1 MLLNNQRLK
10 NNQEHNNS
18 YIYNNMTLFE
28 HILIESRVDDFKK
41 MLNRKFSIDYVQKI
55 INRDTSKNHKNLLW
69 IGKIL
74 MTEPDIND
82 EDLFKNLEIFNKVGS
97 STDLYSFK
105 DYITFLKFLE
115 KKSKEVQMGKMAQI
129 KAGTKTLKDDK
140 RWQVVA
146 PQTHDASKYF
156 GGGTSWCISTSNDRY
171 WKQYYYENTVVM
183 IKDRNKKPND
193 LLFKVAIVG
202 NANEQFWNTD
212 QQDTKLDKIR
222 ELITHV
228 YLWNTNDTRLSGDQ
242 RDSYLN
248 QLPED
253 LIDDLMNY
261 FNDDDISDRQHSY
274 YYDLAIEKF
283 DEGGKDEL
291 LKQLYKATIGY
302 LDANDTD
309 LDEDEFGDAMSR
321 LFADEIEMGNWDEFL
336 RELWTASVNADS
348 PTDDNFY
355 IDVDRRNFRNLIS
368 DTQYDVQTYLELA
381 KSALTNTDISNMDT
395 IIKSS
400 LIKGVNDEDRTD
412 PYITLKR
419 QSNQLPDTNYSD
431 ILYKSLKMYNAKYN
445 PNFLQG
451 QKSLDPSLMGIVNK
465 FTPRNIQDVIKVL
478 SINPRAKDMVDWI
491 QKYRK
496 DLYESKKKSIK
507 YRDFYKL

>member
-1 MLLNNQRLK
+1 
-10 NNQEHNNS
+10 
-18 YIYNNMTLFE
+18 MTLFE

-41 MLNRKFSIDYVQKI
+41 MLSRRFSIDYVQKI

-105 DYITFLKFLE
+105 DYMTFLKFLE

-129 KAGTKTLKDDK
+129 KAGAETLKDDK

-156 GGGTSWCISTSNDRY
+156 GGGTSWCISTSNDRH
-171 WKQYYYENTVVM
+171 WKDHYYDNTIVM
-183 IKDRNKKPND
+183 IKDRNLKPD
-193 LLFKVAIVG
+193 HLLFKVAIVG
-202 NANEQFWNTD
+202 NATEQFWRTNSD
-212 QQDTKLDKIR
+212 NKLDKIT
-222 ELITHV
+222 ELIKHV
-228 YLWNTNDTRLSGDQ
+228 DLWNTDDKKLSGDQ
-242 RDSYLN
+242 RYSYLN

-261 FNDDDISDRQHSY
+261 FDEDDISERQYRY
-274 YYDLAIEKF
+274 YYDLAIEQF
-283 DEGGKDEL
+283 DKGGKDQL
-291 LKQLYKATIGY
+291 LKQLYKATIEY
-302 LDANDTD
+302 LQTSDTD

-321 LFADEIEMGNWDEFL
+321 LFADEIETGNWDEFL
-336 RELWTASVNADS
+336 RQLWGAGVNADS

-355 IDVDRRNFRNLIS
+355 ININSRNFKNLIS
-368 DTQYDVQTYLELA
+368 DTQYDLQTYLDFA
-381 KSALTNTDISNMDT
+381 KVALTNTDISNMDT

-400 LIKGVNDEDRTD
+400 LIKGVTDDDRND

-431 ILYKSLKMYNAKYN
+431 ILYKSLKMYNSKYN
-445 PNFLQG
+445 PNIFQG
-451 QKSLDPSLMGIVNK
+451 QQSLRLGNEFAGVINK

-478 SINPRAKDMVDWI
+478 SINPRAKDMIDWI

-507 YRDFYKL
+507 YRDFYKF